1 VLSQTEGEVPAR
13 TQVHGRTN
21 HCGSARADAGA
32 NTADLARKYRGRH
45 RRRLR
50 RTFQAAVSQ
59 IGCRLARRG
68 RAEPTGRAQ
77 SWSRPAR
84 AQGGE
89 AGDGLYAVH
98 VEYARMSLYI
108 PRNSRKEYIYYN
120 IHYIL
125 LLLHYLLIQIEW
137 AQIGGFRCMKGPTHT
152 PPYVGHLSNG
162 FATRTKVPSG
172 CRCSWPIWISWVII
186 SCTSAALS
194 RQRICCWKVRTVAG
208 SPVRFRART

>member
-1 VLSQTEGEVPAR
+1 MLSQTEGEVPAR
-13 TQVHGRTN
+13 TQFHGRTN
-21 HCGSARADAGA
+21 HCGSARAYAGA

-50 RTFQAAVSQ
+50 RIS
-59 IGCRLARRG
+59 GCSVPDRLSAG
-68 RAEPTGRAQ
+68 ASRACRADRASS

-98 VEYARMSLYI
+98 VEYARMSYISPGILEKNISTTTYTTYYSTTLSTYLDRMGTNRGFSLYER
-108 PRNSRKEYIYYN
+108 PY
-120 IHYIL
+120 
-125 LLLHYLLIQIEW
+125 
-137 AQIGGFRCMKGPTHT
+137 THT
-152 PPYVGHLSNG
+152 PYVGHLSNG

-194 RQRICCWKVRTVAG
+194 RQRICCWKVRTVAV